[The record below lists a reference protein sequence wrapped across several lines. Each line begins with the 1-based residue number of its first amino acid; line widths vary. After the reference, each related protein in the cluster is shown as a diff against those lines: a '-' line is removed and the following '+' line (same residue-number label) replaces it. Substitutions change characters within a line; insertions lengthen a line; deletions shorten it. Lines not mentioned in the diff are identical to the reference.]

1 MNSWKRLP
9 LMLLVSL
16 GLLFFGFGCA
26 DEDEEEPPPPP
37 PEGHLTLQT
46 HTLDFGLTVNEQQVN
61 ISNTGD
67 TSLTWNITTA
77 SIPYWAKA
85 NPTNGTL
92 ASDAQTPIIV
102 RVFRAAVGPGTTT
115 ARLFFDTNAND
126 DSLTL
131 SVQRTCDLLADDF
144 NDGNAANWTATAL
157 TKSQGEGYVVLS
169 PSSAV
174 EAARLMQMVASDP
187 PCVISARLAR
197 ITQTASYK
205 QYGLLLEGS
214 TTANALYFTVYV
226 DNDTNY
232 TLEQSVNDQWEVLH
246 AGLTTLI
253 STAVGE
259 WNVLRLELYESGQKT
274 YARAYAD
281 TVMSTPLFQ
290 DIELDPSLNFVKM
303 GIRSEE
309 YAIHADWFCA
319 ARQ

>member
-9 LMLLVSL
+9 LILLVSL
-16 GLLFFGFGCA
+16 GLLFLTVGCA
-26 DEDEEEPPPPP
+26 SDEEEEPPPP

-67 TSLTWNITTA
+67 TSLTWSITA
-77 SIPYWAKA
+77 VSIPYWAKA
-85 NPTNGTL
+85 TPTNGTL
-92 ASDAQTPIIV
+92 ASDAQTPLTV
-102 RVFRAAVGPGTTT
+102 RVFRAVVGPGTTT

-131 SVQRTCDLLADDF
+131 SVQRTCDLLGDAF
-144 NDGNAANWTATAL
+144 NEGNAAGWTATAL
-157 TKSQGEGYVVLS
+157 DKSQGEGYVVLS
-169 PSSAV
+169 PNSAI
-174 EAARLMQMVASDP
+174 EAARLMQTVTP
-187 PCVISARLAR
+187 ILPCVVSARLER

-214 TTANALYFTVYV
+214 TTANALYFTVYA

-232 TLEQSVNDQWEVLH
+232 TLEQSVNGQWETLH
-246 AGLTTLI
+246 AGLTSLI
-253 STAVGE
+253 STAVGA
-259 WNVLRLELYESGQKT
+259 WNVLRLELYQSGQTT

-281 TVMSTPLFQ
+281 TVSTPLFQ
-290 DIELDPSLNFVKM
+290 GIELNSSLSFMKM
-303 GIRSEE
+303 GVRSEE
-309 YAIHADWFCA
+309 YTIHADWFCA